1 MTEKR
6 ESTPGLRTYRV
17 QVERQDDVHALA
29 SAHGHSLTL
38 GVSRSDPT
46 AGFNAAETLLAAL
59 GACLIANVN
68 ALAAKM
74 HLQVEG
80 VRLEIEGDR
89 RDEPPVLVQIRYRLL
104 LDSPESQDKLERLHE
119 MAAKWGTVTNTLLN
133 GVPVC
138 RELTIGDLDSWTK

>member
-1 MTEKR
+1 MSEKR
-6 ESTPGLRTYRV
+6 ESTAGLRTYHV
-17 QVERQDDVHALA
+17 EVERQGDLHALA

-38 GVSRSDPT
+38 GVSRGDPT
-46 AGFNAAETLLAAL
+46 AGFNAAETLLTAL
-59 GACLIANVN
+59 GACLIANIN

-89 RDEPPVLVQIRYRLL
+89 CDEPPVLVQIRYRLV
-104 LDSPESQDKLERLHE
+104 LDSPEPQDRLEKLHE

-133 GVPVC
+133 GVPLR
-138 RELTIGDLDSWTK
+138 REMVIENAA